1 MMDISSLSALLGLVL
16 ACCGI
21 ATFAYKVW
29 RALSARLGVNGARI
43 EALKEGFDVHDQ
55 VLDEII
61 YYLSLPE
68 EERRIPFNNRTGLKK
83 LRQKAAE
90 NYDGKNTS
98 GFN

>member
-1 MMDISSLSALLGLVL
+1 MSISSLSALLGLIL
-16 ACCGI
+16 AACGI
-21 ATFAYKVW
+21 VTFLYKVW

-43 EALKEGFDVHDQ
+43 AALKEGFDAHDE
-55 VLDEII
+55 VIDEII

-68 EERRIPFNNRTGLKK
+68 EDKKIPFNDRVALKN
-83 LRQKAAE
+83 LRRKAAE